1 MILQD
6 DSLTPQPVFL
16 LNCDDDE
23 RTRKIRIIGQ
33 SGYHGLTTTE
43 FSLIMTFV
51 DCLVYVWD
59 DHLDAL
65 NSVFGAL
72 LELSAGPFQQG
83 ILFGACM

>member
-1 MILQD
+1 
-6 DSLTPQPVFL
+6 
-16 LNCDDDE
+16 
-23 RTRKIRIIGQ
+23 
-33 SGYHGLTTTE
+33 
-43 FSLIMTFV
+43 MTFV